1 MFLFLS
7 PNLARGRRVRGSPWR
22 IYMLAVRSR
31 VIERLY
37 GNIRGWGWGVCA
49 CMCVYACVK
58 CFRGECGRVVGKL
71 SHHLFIQSTEEG
83 VSGEGGGCL
92 LYTARG
98 ILQVK
103 SCFSSYQRNSLSES
117 MKPVNQHN
125 MLHWSP
131 VLMTCCINVCLMN
144 AEKLSRSS
152 GCFLVKLLTV
162 AETATQNVL
171 GLLHVLWLEIDYI
184 HIWLFFLN

>member
-1 MFLFLS
+1 
-7 PNLARGRRVRGSPWR
+7 
-22 IYMLAVRSR
+22 MLAVRSR

-117 MKPVNQHN
+117 VKPVNQHN
-125 MLHWSP
+125 MLDWISCSND
-131 VLMTCCINVCLMN
+131 VVSTSV
-144 AEKLSRSS
+144 S
-152 GCFLVKLLTV
+152 
-162 AETATQNVL
+162 
-171 GLLHVLWLEIDYI
+171 
-184 HIWLFFLN
+184 

>member
-1 MFLFLS
+1 
-7 PNLARGRRVRGSPWR
+7 
-22 IYMLAVRSR
+22 MLAVRSR

-103 SCFSSYQRNSLSES
+103 SCFSSYQHNSLSES
-117 MKPVNQHN
+117 VKPVNQHN
-125 MLHWSP
+125 MLDWISCSNDM
-131 VLMTCCINVCLMN
+131 LYQR
-144 AEKLSRSS
+144 LSHERRNSVVPLAAS
-152 GCFLVKLLTV
+152 
-162 AETATQNVL
+162 
-171 GLLHVLWLEIDYI
+171 W
-184 HIWLFFLN
+184 